1 METTDWETVI
11 PVGIAITIFLGGMLM
26 MFTNFWT
33 DSVQKKQKT
42 KK

>member
-11 PVGIAITIFLGGMLM
+11 PAGMAIAIFLGGMLM

-33 DSVQKKQKT
+33 DSVKKKQKT

>member
-1 METTDWETVI
+1 METTDWETII
-11 PVGIAITIFLGGMLM
+11 PAGMAITVFLGAMLM

-33 DSVQKKQKT
+33 DSIKKQEKS